1 MRITYTHTRSQVPLF
16 CENIGY
22 DWDQEHVHRHQGYH
36 YYQWMQS
43 EKGTGI
49 VKINNKIIRLQPNQ
63 GLLIR
68 KNVPHEYYS
77 DPDSKEKWIT
87 EFLVFYGS
95 SADNLMAYLNLGDF
109 FYVESMNF
117 QLSSFIVEKFDSFSK
132 DDWESSFKQ
141 SSELFQFI
149 LLLKQNNSHEYNLFH
164 TEQILEPI
172 MTYINKNYTQKI
184 DNQILSKYSGFSIS
198 YQNKIFKHYYG
209 ITPLIYLNDFR
220 LRKAK
225 SLLLM
230 HPDWQIQQVGEAVGL
245 IDISRFIQQFRKTF
259 GLTPNQ
265 FRKYR

>member
-1 MRITYTHTRSQVPLF
+1 
-16 CENIGY
+16 
-22 DWDQEHVHRHQGYH
+22 
-36 YYQWMQS
+36 
-43 EKGTGI
+43 
-49 VKINNKIIRLQPNQ
+49 
-63 GLLIR
+63 
-68 KNVPHEYYS
+68 
-77 DPDSKEKWIT
+77 
-87 EFLVFYGS
+87 
-95 SADNLMAYLNLGDF
+95 
-109 FYVESMNF
+109 
-117 QLSSFIVEKFDSFSK
+117 
-132 DDWESSFKQ
+132 
-141 SSELFQFI
+141 
-149 LLLKQNNSHEYNLFH
+149 
-164 TEQILEPI
+164 I